1 MLELRGSEG
10 IVVCTSM
17 AGLSLRILHHQGRRR
32 SCTSREKMGGW
43 MDFKKT
49 LSETQSCVVYPSSPT
64 KSNRQQVP
72 FNTSLDEVLQ
82 CCRFL
87 IAVITAWEQLS
98 SHYQTFLLGESSVLL
113 INSHEVISLWKNLP
127 GWFHT
132 TEISSQVCSHTFRV
146 RSSCVCLSQKW
157 SPFLWEPE
165 AGSAAAYCC
174 GCALGPN

>member
-1 MLELRGSEG
+1 MLELRRSEG
-10 IVVCTSM
+10 ITVCTCM
-17 AGLSLRILHHQGRRR
+17 AVLSLRIPHVQGRRR
-32 SCTSREKMGGW
+32 CCISREKTGGW
-43 MDFKKT
+43 MDSKQT
-49 LSETQSCVVYPSSPT
+49 LRETQSWTVYLSSPT
-64 KSNRQQVP
+64 KSIRQQVP

-98 SHYQTFLLGESSVLL
+98 SHYQTFLRGESSVLL

-132 TEISSQVCSHTFRV
+132 TAISSQFCSHTSRV

-165 AGSAAAYCC
+165 AGSAAACCC